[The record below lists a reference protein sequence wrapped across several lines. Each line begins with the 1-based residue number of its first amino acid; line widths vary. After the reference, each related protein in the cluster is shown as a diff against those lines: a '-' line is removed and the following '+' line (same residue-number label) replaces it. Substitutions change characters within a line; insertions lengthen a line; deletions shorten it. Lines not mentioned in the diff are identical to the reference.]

1 MLEYKV
7 QIRRIGPE
15 AMLMHEVGIANSIL
29 EAGHRELALRPGSTL
44 VSIGV
49 RVGVLSGVDI
59 EALRFAFECLVA
71 GTGDEKVRFVPESCP
86 RTNRCTACE
95 REFPSPA
102 ESPFLDAPCP
112 YCGSTRTQFVSG
124 DELDL
129 TFVEIEEP
137 SS

>member
-1 MLEYKV
+1 
-7 QIRRIGPE
+7 
-15 AMLMHEVGIANSIL
+15 MHEVGIASSIL
-29 EAGHRELALRPGSTL
+29 DLGHRELAARPGSTL

-59 EALRFAFECLVA
+59 AALRFAFECLIKD
-71 GTGDEKVRFVPESCP
+71 TEDENVRFVTEPCP
-86 RTNRCTACE
+86 RTNRCASCE

-102 ESPFLDAPCP
+102 TSPFVDAPCP
-112 YCGSTRTQFVSG
+112 YCGCAETQFVSG

-137 SS
+137 VS